1 MIGEKTMKLKLPF
14 NLKKKKIIILIALVL
29 AVILYLFFFKVN
41 KNQIKYKV
49 SQVTLSDIQSVV
61 QATGTVQPVETV
73 DVGTQISGR
82 IEELYFDYNSKVE
95 KGQLIALMDAST
107 YEATKLDAQANVAS
121 CNADIDS
128 AQVALEKA
136 KLDYDR
142 AVQLSSEDLIAK
154 SELDGYRSTY
164 KKALASLS
172 QAKSKLQ
179 QAKANLRKAE
189 INLNY
194 TKIYSPVSGVVT
206 TKNVEKGQTVA
217 ASYQTPSIA
226 KIAKDLTD
234 MQVEAN
240 VDEADIG
247 YIKEGQKAVFD
258 VDSYP
263 DTKFEGVV
271 TQLRLSPTTTNN
283 VVTYTVIVRV
293 DNKEQKLLPG
303 MTANIEIIREEK
315 HDVKCVPNS
324 AFRFKPQ
331 ATEIK
336 SEGFAG
342 GFGPGPR
349 KDNNKNKEKTSKQ
362 ANDRATIYKLVK
374 GKPVALNVQTGIT
387 DGTKTEIKS
396 DIELNTEVIVGIDIP
411 PDQK

>member
-1 MIGEKTMKLKLPF
+1 MKIKLPF
-14 NLKKKKIIILIALVL
+14 KITARTIIIALAIFTAIVL
-29 AVILYLFFFKVN
+29 CIVFLTGN
-41 KNQIKYKV
+41 KNKIKYKV
-49 SQVTLSDIQSVV
+49 AEVTLSDIQSVV

-95 KGQLIALMDAST
+95 KGQLIALMDSST

-121 CNADIDS
+121 CKSDIES

-142 AVQLSSEDLIAK
+142 AVQLSGEDLIAK
-154 SELDGYRSTY
+154 SELDGYRTTY
-164 KKALASLS
+164 KKALATLS
-172 QAKSKLQ
+172 QAKSKLL

-226 KIAKDLTD
+226 KIAKDLTA

-293 DNKEQKLLPG
+293 DNKDQKLLPG

-331 ATEIK
+331 ETEIK

-342 GFGPGPR
+342 GFAPGPR
-349 KDNNKNKEKTSKQ
+349 KENNKNKENSSNQ
-362 ANDRATIYKLVK
+362 AEDMATIYTLVK
-374 GKPVALNVQTGIT
+374 GKPVAVNVQTGIT

-396 DIELNTEVIVGIDIP
+396 DIELGTKVIVGIDIP
-411 PDQK
+411 SDKN

>member
-1 MIGEKTMKLKLPF
+1 MKIKLPF
-14 NLKKKKIIILIALVL
+14 KLNARAIIIALAIFTAIVL
-29 AVILYLFFFKVN
+29 CIVFLTGSKN
-41 KNQIKYKV
+41 KIKYKV
-49 SQVTLSDIQSVV
+49 AEVTLSDIQSVV

-95 KGQLIALMDAST
+95 KGQLIALMDSST

-121 CNADIDS
+121 CKSDIES

-142 AVQLSSEDLIAK
+142 AVQLSGEDLIAK
-154 SELDGYRSTY
+154 SELDGYRTTY
-164 KKALASLS
+164 KKALATLS
-172 QAKSKLQ
+172 QAKSKLL

-226 KIAKDLTD
+226 KIAKDLTA

-293 DNKEQKLLPG
+293 DNKDQKLLPG

-331 ATEIK
+331 ETEIK

-342 GFGPGPR
+342 GFGPGPH
-349 KDNNKNKEKTSKQ
+349 KENNKDKENSSKQ
-362 ANDRATIYKLVK
+362 SEDRATIYTLVK
-374 GKPVALNVQTGIT
+374 GKPVTVNVQTGIT

-396 DIELNTEVIVGIDIP
+396 DIELGTKVIVGIDIP
-411 PDQK
+411 SDKN